1 MTKDKP
7 DQALST
13 EELDAVTGG
22 TASLPDVKVP
32 QTNPGET
39 KPPTTNTL
47 LHVRK
52 AGGEHVEF

>member
-32 QTNPGET
+32 KRIPA
-39 KPPTTNTL
+39 KPSRQHNTI